1 MLVTEQYA
9 GQHLVAM
16 LLHHSVKLEI
26 ISVDLVIDNKG
37 NGQVFTTIEVLK
49 TNLVDHKTNRRI
61 EGIVGNNFS
70 LMCEIMILAQAH
82 G

>member
-1 MLVTEQYA
+1 
-9 GQHLVAM
+9 M

-37 NGQVFTTIEVLK
+37 NGQVFTTIEVVK

-70 LMCEIMILAQAH
+70 LMCEIMILA
-82 G
+82 